1 MMDTILRCFSCQCN
15 LTDERMPTCF
25 ECQLLR
31 EDAMFRDGYDQLMV
45 RLKLFAN
52 STVGDVRVAFDQFIM
67 QEETGG
73 VVKVVKGAIV

>member
-1 MMDTILRCFSCQCN
+1 
-15 LTDERMPTCF
+15 
-25 ECQLLR
+25 
-31 EDAMFRDGYDQLMV
+31 MFRDGYDQLMV